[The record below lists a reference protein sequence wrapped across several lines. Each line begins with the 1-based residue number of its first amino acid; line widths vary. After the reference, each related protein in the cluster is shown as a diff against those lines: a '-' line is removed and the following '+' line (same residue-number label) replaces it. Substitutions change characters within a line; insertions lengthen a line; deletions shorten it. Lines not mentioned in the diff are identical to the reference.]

1 MVFSG
6 DILELVGDDKSIEM
20 VRQRM
25 NAETTSL
32 ENYPKAEELK
42 LNKFVISPDSKLI
55 GISLGESNIREQ
67 FHCTVIGFE
76 DNEGN
81 LISTSPNRNIK
92 ANDTMWVVGE
102 YENLELLK
110 LITNPPFTIKDG
122 ILNIK

>member
-1 MVFSG
+1 
-6 DILELVGDDKSIEM
+6 
-20 VRQRM
+20 M

-42 LNKFVISPDSKLI
+42 LHKFVISNDSKLV
-55 GISLGESNIREQ
+55 GVSLGNSRIREQ

-81 LISTSPNRNIK
+81 LISTTPVRNIK

-122 ILNIK
+122 ILDIK